1 MNVNNT
7 VNNIVADLLGGN
19 AVINCSEETTL
30 NENNVV
36 EGGDDLPEN
45 DTPEYDVVLT
55 EDLLDIDYYRTVVI
69 VPDEERI
76 TSDIMTMFELSEII
90 GLRAQQIAMK
100 ETVFTNVDNLTN
112 TRDMAIKE
120 LIDRKCPLSIVR
132 IVKKGIK
139 QMKEIWACNDMGF
152 PIDLSTMF

>member
-1 MNVNNT
+1 MNVNDD
-7 VNNIVADLLGGN
+7 VVDLSVDDDG
-19 AVINCSEETTL
+19 SEETAL
-30 NENNVV
+30 NENNMV
-36 EGGDDLPEN
+36 EGGDDPLEN
-45 DTPEYDVVLT
+45 DTPEYDVTLT
-55 EDLLDIDYYRTVVI
+55 EDLLDIDYYRTTII

-90 GLRAQQIAMK
+90 GLRSQQIAMK

-152 PIDLSTMF
+152 PIDLSNMF